1 LLRLAACARCSRR
14 AAAGGGDERRQPAA
28 NRMGAAPSAAAP
40 WPPPETP
47 REQQRGLARALAARD
62 RHCLLYFY
70 SSACPLCAAVAPE
83 VAAAAAGPLAVAP
96 IRCDDADAAAWA
108 PEMMH
113 YGVQRVPCFVLLAPG
128 GAPGG
133 GT

>member
-1 LLRLAACARCSRR
+1 
-14 AAAGGGDERRQPAA
+14 
-28 NRMGAAPSAAAP
+28 MGNAPSSAH
-40 WPPPETP
+40 WPPRESP

-83 VAAAAAGPLAVAP
+83 VAAAGAAGGALAVAP
-96 IRCDDADAAAWA
+96 IRCDANDQAAWA

-128 GAPGG
+128 GAAPPLFPLFFRSPHAAAAQ
-133 GT
+133 